1 MLFFINI
8 RWQSKTA
15 QVNTGLVSRVL
26 SRAIGKKSLR
36 VLAQTPE
43 NPVDCHVLSERG
55 FLVLLF
61 IYDLHI
67 KQVLWDKSN

>member
-1 MLFFINI
+1 MPFLINI

-26 SRAIGKKSLR
+26 SRAIGKKPQGF
-36 VLAQTPE
+36 AQTPE

>member
-1 MLFFINI
+1 M
-8 RWQSKTA
+8 
-15 QVNTGLVSRVL
+15 SRVL
-26 SRAIGKKSLR
+26 SRAIGKKPQGF
-36 VLAQTPE
+36 AQTPE

>member
-1 MLFFINI
+1 MTIKNRTNQYRSCVAGI
-8 RWQSKTA
+8 
-15 QVNTGLVSRVL
+15 VS
-26 SRAIGKKSLR
+26 GNWKKSLR

-55 FLVLLF
+55 FSVLLF
-61 IYDLHI
+61 ICDLHI